1 MIRQTAFEG
10 TQPLLKG
17 SLHCHTT
24 RSDGLLSPEEVI
36 RLHGRYGYDFLALTD
51 HRIYNRTDYAP
62 DSGVLILPGMEMD
75 RLLALPGRRWF
86 HTVCLGPAGD
96 PPFAQDERFE
106 SGVVDDAE
114 AYQPLL
120 DSLHAA
126 GFLTIYCHPEWSMT
140 PARLFEKQRGNFAME
155 IWNSGCVLE
164 NGLDG
169 NAAYWDELLLQGIRI
184 FGVATDDGHAR
195 HHHGNG
201 WVRVRAEKNVPDILR
216 ALREGAFYASCG
228 PELHDFYIAD
238 GKSRGMLFSGR
249 ARGVPLRQPSAA
261 AGSCRG
267 RRAYAR
273 GNPRAGSRA
282 LSACGGCRRA
292 GPQSLDQ
299 SDFPV
304 LTALRRAQAG
314 GMAFPPACVR
324 ARLRCARPPRPPSA
338 GY

>member
-17 SLHCHTT
+17 GLHCHTT

-238 GKSRGMLFSGR
+238 GKAVVCCSPAERVAFRCGNRPLLLAHAGEGALTRAEIPVPEAAPYLRAEVGDAQGR
-249 ARGVPLRQPSAA
+249 KAWT
-261 AGSCRG
+261 
-267 RRAYAR
+267 
-273 GNPRAGSRA
+273 NPIF
-282 LSACGGCRRA
+282 LS
-292 GPQSLDQ
+292 
-299 SDFPV
+299 
-304 LTALRRAQAG
+304 
-314 GMAFPPACVR
+314 
-324 ARLRCARPPRPPSA
+324 
-338 GY
+338 